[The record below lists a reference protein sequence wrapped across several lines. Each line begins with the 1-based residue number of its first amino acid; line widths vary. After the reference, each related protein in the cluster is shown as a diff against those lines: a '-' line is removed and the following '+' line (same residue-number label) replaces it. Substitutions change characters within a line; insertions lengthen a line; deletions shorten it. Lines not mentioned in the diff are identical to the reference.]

1 MRVLIDRQ
9 VRLIG
14 ARFAIREG
22 EPAGASL
29 EVRVAARLIRRIC
42 RPIRDPVSA
51 EAMRTTLMDAFANL
65 TAAIALGLEH
75 EKIAVMENEFIA
87 LVIET
92 QALAKRD
99 MH

>member
-1 MRVLIDRQ
+1 MRLMIDRQ

-14 ARFAIREG
+14 ARIAVRDG
-22 EPAGASL
+22 QHARSAL
-29 EVRVAARLIRRIC
+29 EIRVATRLIRRIC

-51 EAMRTTLMDAFANL
+51 ETMRTTLLDAYANL
-65 TAAIALGLEH
+65 TAAIALGLDPEQ
-75 EKIAVMENEFIA
+75 IAAMENEFIL

-92 QALAKRD
+92 QARAKRD

>member
-1 MRVLIDRQ
+1 MRLLIDRQ

-14 ARFAIREG
+14 ARFAFREG
-22 EPAGASL
+22 EPAGTSFEA
-29 EVRVAARLIRRIC
+29 RVAARLIRRIC

-51 EAMRTTLMDAFANL
+51 EAMRATLMDAHANL
-65 TAAIALGLEH
+65 TAAIALGVAPEQI
-75 EKIAVMENEFIA
+75 EVIENEFIA

-92 QALAKRD
+92 QARAKRD